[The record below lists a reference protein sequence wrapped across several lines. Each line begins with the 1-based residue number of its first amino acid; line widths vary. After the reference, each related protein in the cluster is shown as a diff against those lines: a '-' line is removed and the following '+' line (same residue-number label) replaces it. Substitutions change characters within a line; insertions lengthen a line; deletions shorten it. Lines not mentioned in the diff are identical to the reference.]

1 MPSSAEN
8 IELEAGSSP
17 SSSRQRDPGG
27 EDVASRHVR
36 NSVHSGGPAPLDAV
50 VVSDPVDG
58 DDENDESDA
67 TKDEFR
73 PGYEEGLLVIL
84 QRYARLVVSKR
95 RREKFEESYGPLNP
109 HYLEEDENLK
119 WARTTLS
126 AIKNRDGKRDKFLP
140 ELPTDVSHPLLRRI
154 VFQVNQRRHMSI
166 CRGRRGSP
174 ERFPMSG
181 LSKGSMPA
189 LGLLLQ
195 ADPPG
200 SAPSMTSRLFKS
212 FRSLSGHTDQQQEW
226 QSLKTIADDVTRIC
240 PLQGSLR
247 ATVCDFG
254 DGAYDRFDTTLDL
267 VTNSESSEDL
277 YLTPRLRMLMVTR
290 NYGKAGLGESPLDVR
305 LSAA

>member
-1 MPSSAEN
+1 MPSSAAN
-8 IELEAGSSP
+8 IELEARSSS
-17 SSSRQRDPGG
+17 SSSRQRDARG

-50 VVSDPVDG
+50 VVPVG
-58 DDENDESDA
+58 RDEEIDESN
-67 TKDEFR
+67 TMKDKFR

-84 QRYARLVVSKR
+84 QRFAHLIVSESR
-95 RREKFEESYGPLNP
+95 RKDFGGGSPLDP
-109 HYLEEDENLK
+109 THLEAHENLE
-119 WARTTLS
+119 WARTALS
-126 AIKNRDGKRDKFLP
+126 AIKNRDEFLP
-140 ELPTDVSHPLLRRI
+140 ELPTDVSHPLLRRF
-154 VFQVNQRRHMSI
+154 VFQVNQRRHVSI

-181 LSKGSMPA
+181 LSNGSMPA
-189 LGLLLQ
+189 PGLLLQ

-200 SAPSMTSRLFKS
+200 SCPSMTSRLFKS

-240 PLQGSLR
+240 PLEGSLR

-254 DGAYDRFDTTLDL
+254 DGTYDKFDTTLDL
-267 VTNSESSEDL
+267 VENSESSEDL
-277 YLTPRLRMLMVTR
+277 YLTPHLRMLTVTR
-290 NYGKAGLGESPLDVR
+290 KDGKAGLGESPLDVR